1 MLKRNIKQWKKIVDE
16 RCDKVTKKKLLNAFQ
31 FSKGINYKHKKISQK
46 VYFSHLVRVSSLSM
60 DSQKREV
67 EKFGILGLLHNILEV
82 SDVKKDYIIKKF
94 GKKIYEQIN
103 ILKVNRIQQWKAS
116 YKKKYYNRIFN
127 GSKKVKVIKCF
138 DKLDNL
144 FLLKLNKNKK

>member
-1 MLKRNIKQWKKIVDE
+1 
-16 RCDKVTKKKLLNAFQ
+16 
-31 FSKGINYKHKKISQK
+31 
-46 VYFSHLVRVSSLSM
+46 M

-144 FLLKLNKNKK
+144 FLLKLNNNKK